1 MTHCDKKPRGKVGGS
16 AISVY
21 QALLHP
27 PIESLGTR
35 LVHDPVKSCVS
46 MQVAMSLRSH
56 LKPRQGCRKV
66 VKSGGGNISDYVLL
80 VVPYTSWGGLGACP
94 PENFVL

>member
-1 MTHCDKKPRGKVGGS
+1 MGGS

-35 LVHDPVKSCVS
+35 LV
-46 MQVAMSLRSH
+46 
-56 LKPRQGCRKV
+56 
-66 VKSGGGNISDYVLL
+66 VLL
-80 VVPYTSWGGLGACP
+80 VNIIMWVLHYQAIVGSKQGCNLKLCVGIGLGASSH
-94 PENFVL
+94 VGWVGGGGGGG